1 MGIIDI
7 FLALISFLSIIPTR
21 RYDIEYIARY
31 VFLFPLIG
39 ILLGIIIGSIA
50 LLLSS
55 VIQNGMI
62 VALIVIAI
70 TLLLT
75 GMHHTD
81 ALADFADGVMAKGS
95 REDKIRALR
104 DPAIGSAGA
113 SILIL
118 YLLGLFVALSTLD
131 GMSMLKA
138 IVVSECIAKY
148 SMVLQASIG
157 RAAWEGMGAPFVRA
171 MKGKDCRSV
180 NWQRLLIATI
190 VTVGVAYAILHQL
203 GIYAFIGS
211 IAMAIL
217 LLAVANKNFGG
228 ISGDLFGA
236 TNELSRLTS
245 LLIITS
251 IA

>member
-7 FLALISFLSIIPTR
+7 FSALISFLSIIPTR
-21 RYDIEYIARY
+21 RYEIEYIARY
-31 VFLFPLIG
+31 AFLFPLVG
-39 ILLGIIIGSIA
+39 ILLGIIIGLIA

-55 VIQNGMI
+55 TVPNGMV
-62 VALIVIAI
+62 VALVVIAI
-70 TLLLT
+70 ILLLT

-113 SILIL
+113 SVLIL
-118 YLLGLFVALSTLD
+118 YLLGLFVALNMLN
-131 GMSMLKA
+131 GVSMLKA

-171 MKGKDCRSV
+171 MKGRDCKGV
-180 NWQRLLIATI
+180 NWPRLLIATI
-190 VTVGVAYAILHQL
+190 ITVGVAYAILDHL
-203 GIYAFIGS
+203 SVYALIGS
-211 IAMAIL
+211 LAVAIL

-228 ISGDLFGA
+228 ASGDLFGA
-236 TNELSRLTS
+236 TNELSRLAS
-245 LLIITS
+245 LLIIAS
-251 IA
+251 LQ